1 MKKCLNYFFAFSIL
15 LILWSCA
22 KDEEVMT
29 GTING
34 FVSDYT
40 NANSPIAG
48 ATVTI
53 NSKGLTKTTG
63 SDGRFEFDG
72 LEPGTY
78 SIAVQANNY
87 QATTKQVTVYAGQ
100 IVNCDFQLEKGAKS
114 IEIDPLN
121 IVFGRTMNQASFTI
135 TNNTNGPLSYSIS
148 NYPDYIQVLPASA
161 TISAKGKQ
169 AVGLSL
175 INRSS
180 ITTARNA
187 QLTVNVGSDSYIVSI
202 NVEPWADEKVNVD
215 INPQSLSFDSNT
227 EQLFFTM
234 TSNNSFANNYTL
246 STNLD
251 VLTLSQESGT
261 LLAKGQSTIAVSVK
275 NRKEIDTSRNG
286 QITINI
292 EGNTYIVSVHIDK
305 YVEGGGSGTSQAT
318 DVVNGLYAYYTFEG
332 NYNDQTDT
340 ELSLVGIGTSFTNSY
355 DGSNALKIPA
365 KTDAYISIPEG
376 LVDQPRMSISFWV
389 KDLDDGHVFHAVNRD
404 YNDTSFLLAM
414 IDGRLRFIVTR
425 YNNIYQF
432 NNCPSFIHNNLDGW
446 HMITLVSDFNQTEY
460 STVTTRLY
468 VDGKYTDVVTEGDN
482 VFGESE
488 GGAGQRNYRYCTKFI
503 MGGEHAIKSNFVL
516 NATSIIIDN
525 LRFYKYRCLSADEVK
540 NIYNFERQSK

>member
-1 MKKCLNYFFAFSIL
+1 M
-15 LILWSCA
+15 
-22 KDEEVMT
+22 
-29 GTING
+29 
-34 FVSDYT
+34 
-40 NANSPIAG
+40 
-48 ATVTI
+48 
-53 NSKGLTKTTG
+53 
-63 SDGRFEFDG
+63 
-72 LEPGTY
+72 
-78 SIAVQANNY
+78 QANNY

-148 NYPDYIQVLPASA
+148 NYPDYFQVLPVSA

-261 LLAKGQSTIAVSVK
+261 LLAKGQNTIAVSVK
-275 NRKEIDTSRNG
+275 NRKEIDASRNG

>member
-1 MKKCLNYFFAFSIL
+1 MKKFFPILIFLCSISF
-15 LILWSCA
+15 IAVSCA

-53 NSKGLTKTTG
+53 NSKGLAKTTG
-63 SDGRFEFDG
+63 SDGRFEFTG
-72 LEPGTY
+72 LESGTY
-78 SIAVQANNY
+78 SISVLANNF
-87 QATTKQVTVYAGQ
+87 QPTTKQVTVYAGQ

-114 IEIDPLN
+114 IDIDPLN
-121 IVFGRTMNQASFTI
+121 IVFGRNMDQASFTI
-135 TNNTNGPLSYSIS
+135 TNNTNGPLSYSIT
-148 NYPDYIQVLPASA
+148 NYPDYIQVLPVSA

-227 EQLFFTM
+227 EQLSFTM

-261 LLAKGQSTIAVSVK
+261 LLAKSQNTIAVSVK
-275 NRKEIDTSRNG
+275 NRKEIDAARNG
-286 QITINI
+286 QITINM

-305 YVEGGGSGTSQAT
+305 YVEGGGGNPSQAT
-318 DVVNGLYAYYTFEG
+318 DVVDGLTAYFTFEG
-332 NYNDQTDT
+332 NYNDQTET
-340 ELSLVGIGTSFTNSY
+340 GLTGVGIGTTFVESFDGSQALSIPADDNSY
-355 DGSNALKIPA
+355 L
-365 KTDAYISIPEG
+365 SIANS
-376 LVDQPRMSISFWV
+376 LVDQPQMSVSFWV
-389 KDLDDGHVFHAVNRD
+389 KDLNDGHIFHAVSNE
-404 YNDTSFLLAM
+404 NKNTFALTMAN
-414 IDGRLRFIVTR
+414 GRLKYLYSNYTLVYEYDSTPAFT
-425 YNNIYQF
+425 
-432 NNCPSFIHNNLDGW
+432 HNKLNGW
-446 HMITLVSDFNQTEY
+446 HMVTIVSDY
-460 STVTTRLY
+460 DVSASWTTTTKLY
-468 VDGKYTDVVTEGDN
+468 IDGVYVDVVTGTN
-482 VFGESE
+482 R
-488 GGAGQRNYRYCTKFI
+488 RNEEKNCTKFI
-503 MGGEHAIKSNFVL
+503 IGGLLNRYNNET
-516 NATSIIIDN
+516 NATRLIVDN

-540 NIYNFERQSK
+540 NIYNFERKSK